1 MDGVLGSVMAA
12 ALILLAYAIVG
23 EQDFQ
28 DERRTDANIRLS
40 CQKDV
45 DVRESPVVTRRHD
58 VARWVVYG
66 DDEARPVLRC
76 VVLK

>member
-28 DERRTDANIRLS
+28 DERRIAAEIRLS
-40 CQKDV
+40 CQHD
-45 DVRESPVVTRRHD
+45 DSRESPTVTRRHN
-58 VARWVVYG
+58 VPRWVVYG
-66 DDEARPVLRC
+66 DGEARPVLRC